1 MKLKLLFLPLLL
13 LNTAQLASAAPS
25 SFAYDLNNRVT
36 QVNHAD
42 GRQATFTYDEVG
54 NILSIVTRNAAPPS
68 IVVSQPLLLTVGSA
82 MPDYAITL
90 TRPAVIK
97 SYAIKGLPAGLKSN
111 LTIKV
116 NADGRNPGVIYGTP
130 TTAGVY
136 RVELSATTS
145 LGANAPVTLMIH
157 VSNSFGLIEDG
168 FGLAGQFSGILPDSA
183 INGGLGGSWVLKTTS
198 TGGFTGTL
206 TVGALKYSFAGSF
219 NGLTGIAPAIT
230 ILRKTPFTTNLTIN
244 LALDLATTST
254 NRGRITG
261 TLGDGIVTD
270 TISAFREVWSKTL
283 PAAFFADALGSTYNT
298 AFFLDTA
305 HATDVDYPQGVS
317 YARITA
323 DRLGKA
329 SIAGKL
335 ADGTTVTASTIFWP
349 DGQVPLFVPLY
360 TGKGSL
366 TGTLMFGTGFAEDLV
381 TDNDVTGSLLW
392 TRPSA
397 TTGIVYKKGFS
408 TQVDSTGGVYVAP
421 LKGARVLDLGTLATH
436 DSIHLNLT
444 SGGLVTS
451 INPALTVSTA
461 NLVTA
466 ITPNAN
472 TIKLT
477 FTPLTGFFSGEF
489 AVGTRKAKIEG
500 LILPANPLNDSEAYG
515 FFLLPGTTA
524 TSATLSGFSFIG
536 RP

>member
-1 MKLKLLFLPLLL
+1 MKLKQLFLPLLL
-13 LNTAQLASAAPS
+13 IITMQSASAAPS

-36 QVNHAD
+36 QVNYAD

-68 IVVSQPLLLTVGSA
+68 IVVSQPLFLTVGSA

-90 TRPAVIK
+90 TRPAIIK
-97 SYAIKGLPAGLKSN
+97 SYAIKGLPAGLKAN

-136 RVELSATTS
+136 RVDLSTTTS
-145 LGANAPVTLMIH
+145 LGVTAPVTLMMH
-157 VSNSFGLIEDG
+157 VSNPFLSIEDG
-168 FGLAGQFSGILPDSA
+168 FGLAGQFSGVLPDSA
-183 INGGLGGSWVLKTTS
+183 INGGLGGSWVLKTTA
-198 TGGFTGTL
+198 TGSFTGTL
-206 TVGALKYSFAGSF
+206 TLGAVKYSFAGNF
-219 NGLTGIAPAIT
+219 NGLTGVAPAIT
-230 ILRKTPFTTNLTIN
+230 ITRKAPLANLTLN
-244 LALDLATTST
+244 LTLDLATAST

-261 TLGDGIVTD
+261 TLGDGTVTD

-283 PAAFFADALGSTYNT
+283 PAAFFADAPSSTYNT

-305 HATDVDYPQGVS
+305 HAADVDYPQGVS

-366 TGTLMFGTGFAEDLV
+366 TGTLMLGTGFAEDLV
-381 TDNDVTGSLLW
+381 ADNDVMGSLLW

-397 TTGIVYKKGFS
+397 TSGIVYKKGFA
-408 TQVDSTGGVYVAP
+408 TRVDSTGGVYVAP
-421 LKGARVLDLGTLATH
+421 LKGARVLDLGTLAAH
-436 DSIHLNLT
+436 ASIHLNLT
-444 SGGLVTS
+444 SGGLIAP
-451 INPALTVSTA
+451 INPSLTVSTA

-466 ITPNAN
+466 ITPNNNA
-472 TIKLT
+472 IKLT
-477 FTPLTGFFSGEF
+477 FTSLTGLFSGEF